1 MTARESTANN
11 SRRKEAFY
19 AISADE
25 STRIKVWRLW
35 LALLVIFAHAST
47 NTVRVGG
54 ENVAALVIPNWL
66 SFVNYVLTIIIARCT
81 TPAFSLISAVLL
93 FRKPF
98 VWRTNAARKFKS
110 MMIPLFLLT
119 SFWVALYA
127 VGPYIPGLRALFS
140 SQTSRVVDWTP
151 RQWFAAYLGW
161 TPEHATPT
169 LLYPLWFLRD
179 LMLMHLIAPA
189 IKWIID
195 RIPRL
200 FLCALAV
207 LLVIKTDSDFHFYT
221 IHQIFIFFCLGYY
234 AVKYDL
240 HLSDLD
246 RIPWAAIAG
255 LYALTIAGGYLARA
269 YFDDISAV
277 RGIPNL
283 VGVLFF
289 ARCTTKI
296 RDGKWLR
303 MILWLSEYT
312 IAIYLFQERML
323 GFSKKLLLRV
333 LPASVPTTLVIFYVL
348 PAIIAALCVLIAW
361 LLRRYQPR
369 FYSLITG
376 TR

>member
-1 MTARESTANN
+1 MNAQKSA
-11 SRRKEAFY
+11 APIY
-19 AISADE
+19 AISAED

-35 LALLVIFAHAST
+35 LALLVLFAHAASE
-47 NTVRVGG
+47 TVRVGG
-54 ENVAALVIPNWL
+54 ESIASLAMPGWL
-66 SFVNYVLTIIIARCT
+66 AFINHILTVIIARCT

-98 VWRTNAARKFKS
+98 VWRTNVARKFKG

-151 RQWFAAYLGW
+151 KQWFAAYLGW
-161 TPEHATPT
+161 TKEHPLPT

-189 IKWIID
+189 IKWVID

-200 FLCALAV
+200 FLCVLAV

-234 AVKYDL
+234 VVKYDL

-246 RIPWAAIAG
+246 RIPWPVIAL
-255 LYALTIAGGYLARA
+255 LYALTIAFGYITRA
-269 YFDDISAV
+269 HFDDISAV

-283 VGVLFF
+283 MGVLFF

-296 RDGKWLR
+296 RSERLLR
-303 MILWLSEYT
+303 PLLWLSEYN

-323 GFSKKLLLRV
+323 GFSKKLLLRI
-333 LPASVPTTLVIFYVL
+333 LPTSTASTLIMFYVL
-348 PAIIAALCVLIAW
+348 PTIIAAVCVFIGW
-361 LLRRYQPR
+361 FLRKYQHR
-369 FYSLITG
+369 FYALITG